1 MTVRETRST
10 ILELAIAVIDE
21 HGEQAI
27 RTNHLAA
34 EAGTTPPTLY
44 HYFGSREGLVEEA
57 QAERFFRNLVLDVDI
72 LIAQLAATS
81 TEKQLR
87 KAINDLFLR
96 RDSHD
101 RIAVRWKR
109 LNALGAAYAREGLER
124 RITEMHNEVVTKM
137 ALALMPFQRQG
148 FIRQDI
154 DLRAVIAW
162 YNGAVL
168 GKALVTMDGS
178 DIDAGQWE
186 RTMNEAVLFTLFG
199 PDSVQ

>member
-1 MTVRETRST
+1 MSARDTRNT

-44 HYFGSREGLVEEA
+44 HYFGSREGLIEEA
-57 QAERFFRNLVLDVDI
+57 QAERFFRSVIVDVDMM
-72 LIAQLAATS
+72 IAQLSSTS

-87 KAINDLFLR
+87 KAISDLFMR

-109 LNALGAAYAREGLER
+109 LNALGAAYARHDLER

-137 ALALMPFQRQG
+137 AIALMPFQRQG

-162 YNGAVL
+162 YNGSVL

-186 RTMNEAVLFTLFG
+186 RTMNEAVLFILFG
-199 PDSVQ
+199 SDGVG

>member
-44 HYFGSREGLVEEA
+44 HYFGSRESLVEEA
-57 QAERFFRNLVLDVDI
+57 QAERFFRSLIVDVDI
-72 LIAQLAATS
+72 LISQLSTTS

-96 RDSHD
+96 RDSQE

-109 LNALGAAYAREGLER
+109 LNALGAAYAREELER

-199 PDSVQ
+199 PDSVK

>member
-1 MTVRETRST
+1 MTVRETRAT
-10 ILELAIAVIDE
+10 ILKLAIAVIDE

-44 HYFGSREGLVEEA
+44 HYFGSREGLIEEA
-57 QAERFFRNLVLDVDI
+57 QAERFFRSLIVDVDI
-72 LIAQLAATS
+72 MIAQLASTS

-87 KAINDLFLR
+87 KAISDLFTR

-101 RIAVRWKR
+101 RITVRWKR
-109 LNALGAAYAREGLER
+109 LNALGAAYARPGLEH
-124 RITEMHNEVVTKM
+124 RITEMHNEVVTRM
-137 ALALMPFQRQG
+137 TLALMPFQRQG

-178 DIDAGQWE
+178 DIDPGQWE

-199 PDSVQ
+199 PDGVG

>member
-1 MTVRETRST
+1 MSDRGSRQK

-44 HYFGSREGLVEEA
+44 HYFGSREGLIEQA
-57 QAERFFRNLVLDVDI
+57 QAERFLRSLVADVDFFVS
-72 LIAQLAATS
+72 QLDTVK
-81 TEKQLR
+81 TEKQLCQVV
-87 KAINDLFLR
+87 ADLFAQ
-96 RDSHD
+96 RDSTA
-101 RIAVRWKR
+101 RNAVRWKR
-109 LNALGAAYAREGLER
+109 LNALGSAYARNGLER
-124 RITEMHNEVVTKM
+124 RISEVHNEVATKVAD
-137 ALALMPFQRQG
+137 ALAPFQQKG
-148 FIRQDI
+148 FLRQDV
-154 DLRAVIAW
+154 DLRAVVAW
-162 YNGAVL
+162 YNGALL

-199 PDSVQ
+199 PDSVP

>member
-1 MTVRETRST
+1 MSDRGSRQK

-57 QAERFFRNLVLDVDI
+57 QAERFLRSLVLDVDI
-72 LIAQLAATS
+72 MIDQLASTT

-87 KAINDLFLR
+87 MAINDLFLR

-109 LNALGAAYAREGLER
+109 LNALGSAYAREGLER
-124 RITEMHNEVVTKM
+124 RITEMHNEVATKM

-168 GKALVTMDGS
+168 GKALVTMNGS

-199 PDSVQ
+199 PDSVR

>member
-1 MTVRETRST
+1 MAARDTRKA

-44 HYFGSREGLVEEA
+44 HYFGSREGLIEEA
-57 QAERFFRNLVLDVDI
+57 QAERFFRSLVIDVDI
-72 LIAQLAATS
+72 LIEQLASAK
-81 TEKQLR
+81 TETQLR
-87 KAINDLFLR
+87 KAIDDLFLR
-96 RDSHD
+96 RDSRD

-178 DIDAGQWE
+178 DIDPGQWE
-186 RTMNEAVLFTLFG
+186 RTMNDAVLFTLFG
-199 PDSVQ
+199 PGGAR

>member
-44 HYFGSREGLVEEA
+44 HYFGSREGLIEEA

-96 RDSHD
+96 RDSQE

-199 PDSVQ
+199 PDSV